1 MSPETVD
8 LIKAILGTIGILG
21 SAGGVGTVVYK
32 KRPSKNTSL
41 VDQVEHLTN
50 RVTAAETTATQAG
63 KEAAETRREMRILTD
78 YVHDLREHI
87 ALGKPPPPPDW
98 PEGLRL

>member
-1 MSPETVD
+1 MSSEVVD
-8 LIKAILGTIGILG
+8 LLQTIFGTIAVLG
-21 SAGGVGTVVYK
+21 GAGGVGTLVYK
-32 KRPSKNTSL
+32 KRPSKTTSL
-41 VDQVEHLTN
+41 AGEVERLTG
-50 RVTAAETTATQAG
+50 RVTAAENTATQAG
-63 KEAAETRREMRILTD
+63 KEAAATRQEMRILTD

>member
-8 LIKAILGTIGILG
+8 LLQTVLGTIGILG
-21 SAGGVGTVVYK
+21 SAGGIGTVVYK

-50 RVTAAETTATQAG
+50 RVTAAESAAARAGTESAATRQ
-63 KEAAETRREMRILTD
+63 EMRLLTD